1 MCVDVT
7 MMAWSTMILLI
18 LTQKKKKKK
27 EKKMEGR
34 VHRIRPTLT
43 PLLIVEFPLLYDHLD
58 S

>member
-1 MCVDVT
+1 LEHHDFIDFNT
-7 MMAWSTMILLI
+7 
-18 LTQKKKKKK
+18 KKKKK

>member
-18 LTQKKKKKK
+18 LTQKKKK

-34 VHRIRPTLT
+34 VHLIRPTLT